1 MFNFSMGADEALL
14 TLGKEPRGAN
24 GTRSQ
29 ETTARIR
36 RSIAT
41 CPPVSCCDANHG
53 QPISQRQTTTKA
65 TEYHPQ
71 NLPFPQHSWVIF
83 LDARTS
89 FVSCEKE
96 SKKKKN
102 EFSPSINPALSCFG
116 LPLQG
121 SILSANTTAYVVPA
135 CVDTPAVLK
144 RGREVALDAA
154 SLENRNEWF
163 GWFCTKRTAPG

>member
-14 TLGKEPRGAN
+14 TLGKEPRG
-24 GTRSQ
+24 
-29 ETTARIR
+29 
-36 RSIAT
+36 
-41 CPPVSCCDANHG
+41 
-53 QPISQRQTTTKA
+53 SQRHKKPRN
-65 TEYHPQ
+65 YCP
-71 NLPFPQHSWVIF
+71 NSWVIF

-102 EFSPSINPALSCFG
+102 EFLPSINPALSCSG
-116 LPLQG
+116 LLLQG
-121 SILSANTTAYVVPA
+121 SILSANTTVHVVPA
-135 CVDTPAVLK
+135 CVDSVQDPA